1 MVGLLPAL
9 ERLRLGYEVHRIL
22 REEAAIVLAVPTRE
36 DSGPGARPTRTG
48 EPHHG
53 SVQAVRRTLVV
64 LACLTLILI
73 GRAASAQ
80 EQPKP
85 SHDAEARE
93 LGLTLSGTPE
103 YTAGKY
109 GTRHTTDILYVPFVV
124 DWSVTDRFDL
134 SLTLPYLREHGRDIV
149 ATIGGGVVRTPL
161 GRQASTG
168 RARTE
173 EGLGDVLL
181 EAGYVLLEEK
191 DLRPEVRAFAEIKFP
206 TADSRRGLGTGAFDE
221 AIGLGLEKRFAMWTT
236 AVEVRYVFVGS
247 PHRTSLDN
255 SVGWSAEVAYDATP
269 WLRLSSRLEGA
280 TAVVR
285 HEPDP
290 LDLRIV
296 AKVKVSDRVRL
307 KAGAIK
313 GLSNGSPNFG
323 MLAGFE
329 VSF

>member
-1 MVGLLPAL
+1 MKELALILALVFGLVAIGQIPLRCMPHRRRELDVTRARRRL
-9 ERLRLGYEVHRIL
+9 E
-22 REEAAIVLAVPTRE
+22 AMP
-36 DSGPGARPTRTG
+36 
-48 EPHHG
+48 
-53 SVQAVRRTLVV
+53 RTLVV
-64 LACLTLILI
+64 LACLTLILV
-73 GRAASAQ
+73 GRGAANAQ
-80 EQPKP
+80 DQPKP
-85 SHDAEARE
+85 SDAAEAKE

-103 YTAGKY
+103 YTEGKY

-134 SLTLPYLREHGRDIV
+134 SLTLPYLREHGRDII

-161 GRQASTG
+161 GRHASTG

-173 EGLGDVLL
+173 EGLGDMLL

-191 DLRPEVRAFAEIKFP
+191 GLRPEVRGFAEIKFP

-221 AIGLGLEKRFAMWTT
+221 TMGLGLEKTFAKWTT
-236 AVEVRYVFVGS
+236 SVEVRYVFVGS

-296 AKVKVSDRVRL
+296 AKVKVSDRVKL

>member
-1 MVGLLPAL
+1 
-9 ERLRLGYEVHRIL
+9 
-22 REEAAIVLAVPTRE
+22 
-36 DSGPGARPTRTG
+36 
-48 EPHHG
+48 
-53 SVQAVRRTLVV
+53 
-64 LACLTLILI
+64 
-73 GRAASAQ
+73 
-80 EQPKP
+80 
-85 SHDAEARE
+85 
-93 LGLTLSGTPE
+93 
-103 YTAGKY
+103 
-109 GTRHTTDILYVPFVV
+109 
-124 DWSVTDRFDL
+124 
-134 SLTLPYLREHGRDIV
+134 
-149 ATIGGGVVRTPL
+149 
-161 GRQASTG
+161 
-168 RARTE
+168 
-173 EGLGDVLL
+173 
-181 EAGYVLLEEK
+181 
-191 DLRPEVRAFAEIKFP
+191 
-206 TADSRRGLGTGAFDE
+206 
-221 AIGLGLEKRFAMWTT
+221 MWTT

-296 AKVKVSDRVRL
+296 AEVKVSDRVRL